1 LGEVTVKT
9 ARVLYQGQSIWA
21 VLDGETAYALEGD
34 RFSPSPGKGATL
46 GPVSSLKLLFPLD
59 PTNQIV
65 ALFGG
70 WAIGDRDGP
79 GIFIKPYS
87 SLISTGE
94 SCDYPDVATTV
105 FMEPE
110 LATVIG
116 KRCSHVSAKDAK
128 DYILGYT
135 CVNDTTVFESKI
147 ETTFPHI
154 WGKMFDGFGNAGPI
168 ITDEIDP
175 KNATIRAALNGEE
188 FLTINSS
195 LLAWDVYEVV
205 EWVSKV
211 VTLNPGDL
219 ISMGAPPGFDKLSVN
234 RGDVMKVTID
244 GIGSIESHMR
254 K

>member
-1 LGEVTVKT
+1 MKF
-9 ARVLYQGQSIWA
+9 ARVQHKDSSVWA
-21 VLDGETAYALEGD
+21 VIEGDAAYVLEGS
-34 RFSPSPGKGATL
+34 RFAANPRKGASL
-46 GPVSSLKLLFPLD
+46 GPASRLKMLFPLD

-70 WAIGDRDGP
+70 WAIGDRNGP

-87 SLISTGE
+87 SLISNGDSLE
-94 SCDYPDVATTV
+94 YPDVATKV

-116 KRCSHVSAKDAK
+116 KTCRNVLAKDAK

-147 ETTFPHI
+147 VTTFPFI
-154 WGKMFDGFGNAGPI
+154 WGKMFDGFGTVGPAI
-168 ITDEIDP
+168 VTDIDP
-175 KNATIRAALNGEE
+175 RNATIRAAVNGEE
-188 FLTINSS
+188 YLEINSR
-195 LLAWDVYEVV
+195 LLAWDVYEIV

-211 VTLNPGDL
+211 ITLNPGDL
-219 ISMGAPPGFDKLSVN
+219 ISMGAPPGFDKVSIN

-244 GIGSIESHMR
+244 GIGSIESTIR

>member
-1 LGEVTVKT
+1 VKY
-9 ARVLYQGQSIWA
+9 ARVNDQGHSTWA
-21 VLDGETAYALEGD
+21 IIEGDTAYALEGD
-34 RFSPSPGKGATL
+34 RFASNPRKGTSL
-46 GPVSSLKLLFPLD
+46 GPISSLKTLFPLD

-70 WAIGDRDGP
+70 WAVGDRDGP

-87 SLISTGE
+87 SLISNGD
-94 SCDYPDVATTV
+94 SMDYPDVATKV

-116 KRCSHVSAKDAK
+116 KTCRNVSAKYAK

-147 ETTFPHI
+147 VTTFPHI
-154 WGKMFDGFGNAGPI
+154 WGKMFDGFGTVGPVI
-168 ITDEIDP
+168 ATDIDP
-175 KNATIRAALNGEE
+175 TNATIRAALNGEE
-188 FLTINSS
+188 YLTINSS
-195 LLAWDVYEVV
+195 LLAWDVYEIV

-219 ISMGAPPGFDKLSVN
+219 ISMGAPPGFDKVTVN
-234 RGDVMKVTID
+234 PGDVMKVTID
-244 GIGSIESHMR
+244 GIGSIESTMR

>member
-1 LGEVTVKT
+1 MKT
-9 ARVLYQGQSIWA
+9 ARVIHQGQSIWA
-21 VLDGETAYALEGD
+21 IVDGDTAYALEGD
-34 RFSPSPGKGATL
+34 RFSANPAKGASL
-46 GPVSSLKLLFPLD
+46 GPVSGLKLLFPLD

-70 WAIGDRDGP
+70 WQIGDRDGP

-87 SLISTGE
+87 SLISDGGE
-94 SCDYPDVATTV
+94 MDYPDVATTV
-105 FMEPE
+105 YMEPE
-110 LATVIG
+110 LAIVIG
-116 KRCSHVSAKDAK
+116 KTCSKVSAKDAK

-154 WGKMFDGFGNAGPI
+154 WGKMFDGFGTVGPVI
-168 ITDEIDP
+168 ATDIDP
-175 KNATIRAALNGEE
+175 KNAIIRAAVNGKEY
-188 FLTINSS
+188 LQINSG
-195 LLAWDVYEVV
+195 LLAWDVYEIV

-219 ISMGAPPGFDKLSVN
+219 ISTGAPPGFNEVAIN

-244 GIGSIESHMR
+244 GIGSIESTIR